1 MATEIRGLEAIM
13 TAFEEMPTRAQNKVL
28 RFAMRQGIN
37 LMRDEARAL
46 APSLTGNLKKAIA
59 SAQSRSNDRNIMKFK
74 VKIKSRPYVSNGEKK
89 NPAEYAIPLEMGHIV
104 VGKGGGLKGGRA
116 SRKKQR
122 EDMKASGVR
131 FVAPKAFMRPA
142 FDSKNEAA
150 FELCVQAFRDKIGEL
165 VIA

>member
-1 MATEIRGLEAIM
+1 MATEIRGLETIM
-13 TAFEEMPTRAQNKVL
+13 TAFEEMPTRVQTKVL
-28 RFAMRQGIN
+28 RFAMRKGIN

-46 APSLTGNLKKAIA
+46 VHSLTGNLKKAIV

-74 VKIKSRPYVSNGEKK
+74 VKIKSRPYILNGEKK
-89 NPAEYAIPLEMGHIV
+89 NPAAYAIPLEMGHIV
-104 VGKGGGLKGGRA
+104 VGKGGRLKGGRA

-131 FVAPKAFMRPA
+131 FVAPEPFMRPA

-150 FELCVQAFRDKIGEL
+150 FELCVEEFKNKIGEL